1 MGYSC
6 TAKAALVLAAVQSVM
21 DKAMPDDKSS
31 NKLPN
36 GFWERGREQPDGS
49 ITGTVF
55 KTVRILTEAERVA
68 RAREMGG
75 SVMPDWIGNPCVRA
89 GSFKISADGKIV
101 RFPQLTKAQ
110 RKMAEM
116 AGDVA
121 FTERYGDGWNRNVGS
136 NV

>member
-6 TAKAALVLAAVQSVM
+6 TARASLVLAAIQSVM
-21 DKAMPDDKSS
+21 DKAMPNDKTS

-36 GFWERGREQPDGS
+36 GFWERGREQADGA

-55 KTVRILTEAERVA
+55 KTVRVLTEAERIEA
-68 RAREMGG
+68 AAKMGG
-75 SVMPDWIGNPCVRA
+75 ACQPDWIGNPCVRA

-101 RFPQLTKAQ
+101 RFPQLTKKQ
-110 RKMAEM
+110 RQIAE
-116 AGDVA
+116 AASDVA
-121 FTERYGDGWNRNVGS
+121 FEERYGSNRTIAYGS

>member
-6 TAKAALVLAAVQSVM
+6 TAKAALVLAAIQSVM
-21 DKAMPDDKSS
+21 DEAMPNDKSS

-36 GFWERGREQPDGS
+36 GFWERGREQPDGA

-55 KTVRILTEAERVA
+55 KTVRILTEAERIEA
-68 RAREMGG
+68 AAKMGG
-75 SVMPDWIGNPCVRA
+75 DCRPDWIGNPCARA

-101 RFPQLTKAQ
+101 RFPQLTLKQ
-110 RKMAEM
+110 RQIAEA

-121 FTERYGDGWNRNVGS
+121 FTARHGRN
-136 NV
+136 

>member
-6 TAKAALVLAAVQSVM
+6 TAKASLVLAAIQSVM
-21 DKAMPDDKSS
+21 DAAMPNDKSS

-36 GFWERGREQPDGS
+36 GFWERGREQPDGA

-55 KTVRILTEAERVA
+55 KTVRVLSDAERA
-68 RAREMGG
+68 EAAAKMGG
-75 SVMPDWIGNPCVRA
+75 ACQPSWIGNPCVRA

-101 RFPQLTKAQ
+101 RFPQLTLKQ
-110 RKMAEM
+110 RQIAEA
-116 AGDVA
+116 AGACA
-121 FTERYGDGWNRNVGS
+121 FTARYESNWS